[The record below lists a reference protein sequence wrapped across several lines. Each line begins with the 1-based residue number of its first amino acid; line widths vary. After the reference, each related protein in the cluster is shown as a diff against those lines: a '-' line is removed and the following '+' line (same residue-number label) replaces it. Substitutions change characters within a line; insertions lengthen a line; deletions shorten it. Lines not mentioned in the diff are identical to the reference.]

1 MDWIA
6 AVGLAAGAV
15 LGLTAV
21 VRKDRTL
28 AWIAATFLIGVVA
41 GSDAVDSLGPTGR
54 VIRVGTGLVT
64 LGLLAVVILQ
74 RPVRLARIMR
84 LRQRDPEWEFD
95 GLLFRLVES
104 FNDAAG
110 RAVSA
115 RDPVERRRSLERARD
130 CVQRLRTVRAPTK
143 EWAWLAREYAALSE
157 SRLNA
162 FEEGVDADGAQQLDA
177 LGDSL
182 SKRWQ
187 DLRREYRQRAPGQ
200 WD

>member
-6 AVGLAAGAV
+6 YVGLAAAAV
-15 LGLTAV
+15 LGLVAV
-21 VRKDRTL
+21 ARKDPTL
-28 AWIAATFLIGVVA
+28 VWIAVAFLIVVVA
-41 GSDAVDSLGPTGR
+41 RSDIVDAWGMMGQ
-54 VIRVGTGLVT
+54 VIRLGAGFVT
-64 LGLLAVVILQ
+64 LGLLSVVVLR

-95 GLLFRLVES
+95 GLLFRLLES

-130 CVQRLRTVRAPTK
+130 CVQRLRTVRAPT
-143 EWAWLAREYAALSE
+143 EDWARLAREYAALSE

-162 FEEGVDADGAQQLDA
+162 YEEGVEADGAQQLNA

-187 DLRREYRQRAPGQ
+187 NLRREYRQRAPGQ
-200 WD
+200 WY